1 MSIFAIAMRQL
12 FITLLI
18 CVVSA
23 IGADAQIVDLGQE
36 KINTDSL
43 RRELDNGPYFT
54 LYKDNYFITG
64 TSIGPQAPSRTNSDV
79 KFQVSIA
86 QRLTKSTLPFN
97 TYLFLFYSQK
107 CMWNIYEESLPMRD
121 LNFNPGIGLAKHL
134 FVKNR
139 YIGKVTLLVEHESNG
154 RDGVDSRSWNKISHA
169 CNIFIDPNFMIHGK
183 VWIPII
189 DGMNNKDILDYSGI
203 YQTGMTYTTPNKRFG
218 FGLTLIKRRG
228 WRLSYNTIWEFNYRV
243 FKKDNQFLFVQYY
256 NGYGENLLDYNKFHS
271 RLRVGL
277 VIKPKLFSDF

>member
-1 MSIFAIAMRQL
+1 
-12 FITLLI
+12 
-18 CVVSA
+18 
-23 IGADAQIVDLGQE
+23 
-36 KINTDSL
+36 L

-154 RDGVDSRSWNKISHA
+154 RDGVDSRSWNKISLA

-183 VWIPII
+183 AWIPII